1 MAIIKSLW
9 AKGEAQT
16 IRPQTAGDN
25 SVTRFVF
32 DLSKVGVGA
41 TDILELGVLPPYA
54 RITHAT
60 LIPEGT
66 WTGITADIGMMTGE
80 TGADFMPDGTTA
92 RTSGVELWDDV
103 DLTAKLSALS
113 KPDAILLEATESNRS
128 VGVKFSGAVAAA
140 AGKKLTL
147 LLFYHQ

>member
-1 MAIIKSLW
+1 MAIVKSLW

-32 DLSKVGVGA
+32 DMATVGVGA
-41 TDILELGVLPPYA
+41 SDILELGVLPPYC

-66 WTGITADIGMMTGE
+66 WTGITADIGIMSGE
-80 TGADFMPDGTTA
+80 TGADLNPDGTA

-103 DLTAKLSALS
+103 DLTIKLSALS
-113 KPDAILLEATESNRS
+113 KPDAILLTATESNRS
-128 VGVKFSGAVAAA
+128 VGVKFSGAVTAD